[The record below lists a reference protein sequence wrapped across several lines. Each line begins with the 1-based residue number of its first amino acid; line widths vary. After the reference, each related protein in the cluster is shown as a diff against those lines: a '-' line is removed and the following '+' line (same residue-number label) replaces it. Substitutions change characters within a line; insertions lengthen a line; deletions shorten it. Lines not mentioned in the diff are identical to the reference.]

1 MANADHSAGVGLV
14 FDRCFREDLRTRLA
28 QHGADDPHLLE
39 PGTVVEHVHVDAG
52 EREVVET
59 VDVDPRRVERGDGQ
73 WRPAHSALRAQIA
86 ADPHSSL
93 GVGAVPDDR

>member
-1 MANADHSAGVGLV
+1 MYTKPSGVGARIAQSAVAKRNHPAGIGLV

-52 EREVVET
+52 EREMVEIG
-59 VDVDPRRVERGDGQ
+59 RC
-73 WRPAHSALRAQIA
+73 
-86 ADPHSSL
+86 
-93 GVGAVPDDR
+93 